1 MNRSGTK
8 ASGQLLSHTS
18 GPNQVLFTVS
28 PTVMFTALFIVPL
41 AASSLILSGCGSE
54 PPQTMIE
61 QAVAPPPSIRGE
73 TPAPSLITLDPEQAT
88 DLDVQV
94 VAVSETSLDIH
105 VELAGTVE
113 PSPEAFAI
121 VSAPISGRVSAIYAH
136 EGEPVRA
143 GQTVAV
149 LESLEFAGLVA
160 DFIQARAERVFS
172 EQEVTRYTQLVEKRV
187 AARNQLERA
196 EADLQRHTALEDA
209 AKARLFA
216 LGLRDQQLDE
226 YSDGDRAL
234 LKIVAPRSGHIDVHN
249 IDLGQAVRAY
259 DEMLTIVDGREVL
272 VRGLATPSSAV
283 SVSPGDSVF
292 IRPVASDDVIMKSLV
307 TSVGPALDEATR
319 SVPINVLVSVPD
331 GAMRPGQRVRM
342 EIETTKLRRAIYA
355 PLSSITFEG
364 DQAIV
369 FVLVDENVFEARAVE
384 LSDPSHDMV
393 VVDGGLEAGEVIA
406 TTQVFSLKALTRFEQ
421 YGEE

>member
-1 MNRSGTK
+1 M
-8 ASGQLLSHTS
+8 
-18 GPNQVLFTVS
+18 
-28 PTVMFTALFIVPL
+28 PTATLIIVVL
-41 AASSLILSGCGSE
+41 AASLMVMAGCGGE

-61 QAVAPPPSIRGE
+61 QAVAPPPSIRSE
-73 TPAPSLITLDPEQAT
+73 APSPSFISLDAEQAA

-94 VAVSETSLDIH
+94 VAVAEASLDIH

-113 PSPEAFAI
+113 PSPEAYAI
-121 VSAPISGRVSAIYAH
+121 VAAPISGRVSAIYAH

-172 EQEVTRYTQLVEKRV
+172 EKEVSRYTQLVEKRV

-196 EADLQRHTALEDA
+196 EADLLRHTALEDA
-209 AKARLFA
+209 AKARLLA
-216 LGLRDQQLDE
+216 LGLREEQLDG
-226 YSDGDRAL
+226 YTNGDRAL
-234 LKIVAPRSGHIDVHN
+234 LKIVAPRSGYVDMHN

-283 SVSPGDSVF
+283 SISPGDSVY
-292 IRPVASDDVIMKSLV
+292 IRPVASDNVTIKSRV
-307 TSVGPALDEATR
+307 TSVGPALDEDTR
-319 SVPINVLVSVPD
+319 SVPINVLVRVAD

-342 EIETTKLRRAIYA
+342 EIVTTKTRHAMYA
-355 PLSSITFEG
+355 PLSAVTFEG

-369 FVLVDENVFEARAVE
+369 FVLADENVFEARAVE

-393 VVDGGLEAGEVIA
+393 VVVGGLEPGERIA
-406 TTQVFSLKALTRFEQ
+406 TTQVFSLKALSRFEQ